1 MVINRYSKSLLGII
15 LSYYILVKKILN
27 LLRFVEVEAVYSL
40 IKFKLFFDDFRTK
53 AYTLITD
60 VYTMTCDELSNL
72 ILWLTTKRTLQF
84 ALIVTFCHLYHS
96 SILCSLGNYFI
107 NQSIILGFFSSHE
120 VITLCISF
128 NIL

>member
-15 LSYYILVKKILN
+15 LTYYILVKEILN

-40 IKFKLFFDDFRTK
+40 IKFKLLFDDFRTK

-72 ILWLTTKRTLQF
+72 ILWFATKRTLQF

-107 NQSIILGFFSSHE
+107 N
-120 VITLCISF
+120 
-128 NIL
+128 